1 MKADGPREGE
11 DVDGVAQLDGIYDL
25 YRNCLLN
32 QLYYSRRLT
41 VFGHISLWLE
51 LVIVIGSGASGVS
64 GWVIWTSYP
73 HLKPIWAAIAAFA
86 TLLAATKPVL
96 NIDARV
102 KRYSTL
108 FSAYRQLVINMAE
121 IVEGIREAR
130 RVTSE
135 IKRDVYQV
143 RTRYRILAADD
154 DPKPSAKLVA
164 KLQSEVNRRV
174 PPDSLFY
181 PPRCSTM

>member
-1 MKADGPREGE
+1 METNSPRERE
-11 DVDGVAQLDGIYDL
+11 DAESVAQLDGIYDL

-32 QLYYSRRLT
+32 QLYYSYQLT
-41 VFGHISLWLE
+41 LFSRVSLWLE

-73 HLKPIWAAIAAFA
+73 GLKPIWAAIAAFA
-86 TLLAATKPVL
+86 TLLAATKPIL

-130 RVTSE
+130 RVTPE
-135 IKRDVYQV
+135 IKRDVHHV

-154 DPKPSAKLVA
+154 DPKPSAKLVT
-164 KLQSEVNRRV
+164 KLQTEVNRRI
-174 PPDSLFY
+174 PPDSLLY
-181 PPRCSTM
+181 PPRCSKT